1 LEKVLIIDS
10 SKATAHFL
18 KRTLEQADFNCDT
31 ASSLEDATIL
41 ISQNKYFVGLCS
53 LIFDGH
59 DVGEGIDLLVENG
72 IPAIVV
78 TASLDDDQLRD
89 ILKKNIID
97 YVLKRQE
104 QSEYIVRIVKRV
116 YNNKNTKVMVVDDST
131 TMRRWISAILAKQG
145 ITVLQAEN
153 GVEACKVFA
162 ENSDIKLI
170 LTDYTMPEMD
180 GQELT
185 AKLRLIRHMDE
196 LSIIVLSSDENS
208 RTAPLFLKTGAND
221 FIHKS
226 ASVEEILCRV
236 NSNLEIMELLE
247 ESRDRA
253 NRDFLTGM
261 WNRRYFFEH
270 AFPLFNESEDNCTPL
285 GVALLDIDH
294 FKNVNDNYGHDV
306 GDLVLKDFASKIVE
320 YFGEKGLCS
329 RFGGEE
335 FTVLLQGVEYAEL
348 KSYVDG
354 FRKMIEMSSLPYRCE
369 ELKFTVSIGVTSNT
383 KLGLDGMINRAD
395 ELLYKAKTSGRNKV
409 VCDTES

>member
-1 LEKVLIIDS
+1 MGKVLIIDS
-10 SKATAHFL
+10 SKATALFL
-18 KRTLEQADFNCDT
+18 KRTLEQADFVCDT
-31 ASSLEDATIL
+31 APSLEQAAIL

-59 DVGEGIDLLVENG
+59 EAGEGIDLLVANK

-78 TASLDDDQLRD
+78 TASLDDDQLRE

-97 YVLKRQE
+97 YVLKRKE
-104 QSEYIVRIVKRV
+104 HSEYIVRIVKRV
-116 YNNKNTKVMVVDDST
+116 YNNRNTKVMVVDDSS
-131 TMRRWISAILAKQG
+131 TMRRWISAILIRQG
-145 ITVLQAEN
+145 LTVIQAEN
-153 GVEACKVFA
+153 GAAACKLFA
-162 ENSDIKLI
+162 ANSDIKLI

-185 AKLRLIRHMDE
+185 AKLRLLRHMDE

-226 ASVEEILCRV
+226 ASIEEILCRV

-247 ESRDRA
+247 ESRNRA

-261 WNRRYFFEH
+261 WNRRYFFEN
-270 AFPLFNESEDNCTPL
+270 AFSLFEESEDNGTPL
-285 GVALLDIDH
+285 SVALLDIDH

-306 GDLVLKDFASKIVE
+306 GDLVLKDFSSKIVE

-335 FTVLLQGVEYAEL
+335 FTVLIHGVDSTEL
-348 KSYVDG
+348 ESYVDG
-354 FRKMIEMSSLPYRCE
+354 FREIIEISSLPYRRE
-369 ELKFTVSIGVTSNT
+369 KLKFTVSIGVTSNIT
-383 KLGLDGMINRAD
+383 LGLDGMINRAD
-395 ELLYKAKTSGRNKV
+395 VMLYEAKTSGRNKV
-409 VCDTES
+409 VFDNES